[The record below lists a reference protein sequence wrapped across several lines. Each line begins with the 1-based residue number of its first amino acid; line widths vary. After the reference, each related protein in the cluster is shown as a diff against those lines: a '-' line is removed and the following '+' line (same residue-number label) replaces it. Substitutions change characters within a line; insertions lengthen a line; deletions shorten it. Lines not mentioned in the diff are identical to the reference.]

1 MPLSAFASEEIANQ
15 LLDEIHTEQ
24 EVAKLVH
31 ENFSENA
38 SVEWVPLGGQTN
50 NYSIVENQQE
60 ESMAALTEL
69 ITNSVDAVI
78 LKNYEQRYG
87 GSGDGDEFDDMY
99 EAARELADSNECKI
113 SLKATGE
120 KNGPFS
126 LTLVDNGKGQPRGR
140 FEETFLN
147 VLTPGEIKQ
156 EYEFLQGK
164 YGMGSTGSLP
174 FCGDRGYKLV
184 ISASHNE
191 PEKWSWSLIRKNR
204 DKTRYEYLLIEDEVP
219 TFDGTVNGRE
229 YGSFVK
235 CFNYEAEYK
244 SEINQYFRRHL
255 ERYVVKS
262 PLPIQLED
270 ERYSGFGDVSTQGL
284 LPRLKD
290 NKEYIED
297 VDEVKHSFDN
307 PVLGTRLVRIYLMK
321 ADDVIEKQNLSEYTK
336 KNFVGTRHREQ
347 AVLFTVNGQTHGD
360 QGRTFIKRR
369 CNFNRVSR
377 DALVFVD
384 FSDVSDA
391 DIVDLFKPS
400 RDRLTEKE
408 PAKALREELEE
419 LISENEM
426 LKQEEQR
433 RRNRMAKEESDELEE
448 DILEEILQKNP
459 ALKGYL
465 RAGQKQ
471 STVTEDGDDEP
482 EYDGMFY
489 PSNFEIIKSYRSQTD
504 YKVFDGPEQAYKKEI
519 PVNKTPTQKFELNAK
534 NDYLTR
540 DTEQGSISASIPQ
553 VVKSVHLKDG
563 ILSVSLQAPDGAEPG
578 HSMPL
583 QLTVEPA
590 QTGDGT
596 LTQTISLQFTEPVE
610 DSGGD
615 GGKKKQSQGFELPEA
630 HWVEKDE
637 WGEHDMDEQSIVNI
651 DPYDDEIVL
660 YINKHAAPLQNF
672 IVRHNVKEG
681 AKEKVQQIYK
691 LAVIFYSVG
700 QYMEITN
707 KYDNKQNWKEI
718 DLAEVVQIS
727 MKGVAQSLL
736 EQTISDDEL
745 DRFTV

>member
-1 MPLSAFASEEIANQ
+1 MSRSALASEELANQ
-15 LLDEIHTEQ
+15 LLNEIHTEQ
-24 EVAKLVH
+24 EVAELVH
-31 ENFSENA
+31 REFAENA
-38 SVEWVPLGGQTN
+38 DVDWVPLGRQTN

-87 GSGDGDEFDDMY
+87 ESGSGDEFDDMY
-99 EAARELADSNECKI
+99 DAADALVDEDKCEI
-113 SLKATGE
+113 SLRAQGE

-126 LTLVDNGKGQPRGR
+126 LTVVDNGKGQPRSR
-140 FEETFLN
+140 FEATFLN

-156 EYEFLQGK
+156 EFEFLQGK

-184 ISASHNE
+184 VSASHDD

-204 DKTRYEYLLIEDEVP
+204 EKTRYEYLIVDDDVP
-219 TFDGTVNGRE
+219 TFEGTVNGRE

-255 ERYVVKS
+255 ERYVVES

-270 ERYSGFGDVSTQGL
+270 ERYSGFGDVSTKGL
-284 LPRLKD
+284 LPRLKQ
-290 NKEYIED
+290 NKEYVED
-297 VDEVKHSFDN
+297 VDEIEHSFDN
-307 PVLGTRLVRIYLMK
+307 SILGTRLVRIYLMK
-321 ADDVIEKQNLSEYTK
+321 ADDVIEEQELSEYSK

-347 AVLFTVNGQTHGD
+347 AILFTVNGQTHGD

-369 CNFNRVSR
+369 CNFNRVAG
-377 DALVFVD
+377 DTLVFID

-419 LISENEM
+419 LISDNEM

-471 STVTEDGDDEP
+471 PTVTEEGDNDP
-482 EYDGMFY
+482 DYDGKFY
-489 PSNFEIIKSYRSQTD
+489 PDRFEIIKSYRARTN
-504 YKVFDGPEQAYKKEI
+504 YKVFDGPERAYKKEI
-519 PVNKTPTQKFELNAK
+519 PVNKTSTQKFELNAE

-540 DTEQGSISASIPQ
+540 DTETGSINASIPQ
-553 VVKSVHLKDG
+553 VVKSVRLKDG

-583 QLTVEPA
+583 QLTAEPA
-590 QTGDGT
+590 QTGSGK

-610 DSGGD
+610 DSGG
-615 GGKKKQSQGFELPEA
+615 GGGDKKQSQGFELPEA
-630 HWVEKDE
+630 YWVEKDE
-637 WGEHDMDEQSIVNI
+637 WEQHDMDEQSIVNI

-700 QYMEITN
+700 QYIEIKN
-707 KYDNKQNWKEI
+707 KYSDNPLWEEI
-718 DLAEVVQIS
+718 DFAEVVETS
-727 MKGVAQSLL
+727 MQGVAQSLL

>member
-1 MPLSAFASEEIANQ
+1 MSQSTFASEELANQ
-15 LLDEIHTEQ
+15 LLSGIHTEQ
-24 EVAKLVH
+24 KVAQLVH
-31 ENFSENA
+31 REFSEN
-38 SVEWVPLGGQTN
+38 SNTEWVPLGGQTN

-78 LKNYEQRYG
+78 LKNYDQRYG
-87 GSGDGDEFDDMY
+87 ESGDGDEFNDMY
-99 EAARELADSNECKI
+99 DAADELVDEDRCEIFLRAQ
-113 SLKATGE
+113 GE

-126 LTLVDNGKGQPRGR
+126 LTIVDNGKGQPCDR
-140 FEETFLN
+140 FEATFLN

-184 ISASHNE
+184 VSASHDE
-191 PEKWSWSLIRKNR
+191 PKKWSWSLIRKNR
-204 DKTRYEYLLIEDEVP
+204 DKTRYEYLLVDDEVP
-219 TFDGTVNGRE
+219 MFDGTVNGRE

-244 SEINQYFRRHL
+244 SEINKYFRRHL
-255 ERYVVKS
+255 ERYVVES

-270 ERYSGFGDVSTQGL
+270 ERYSGFGDVSTKGL
-284 LPRLKD
+284 LPRLED
-290 NKEYIED
+290 NKEFIED
-297 VDEVKHSFDN
+297 VDEIEHSFDN
-307 PVLGTRLVRIYLMK
+307 SILGTRLIRIYLMK
-321 ADDVIEKQNLSEYTK
+321 ADDVIEGEGLSEYTK
-336 KNFVGTRHREQ
+336 KNFVGTRHRKQ
-347 AVLFTVNGQTHGD
+347 AILFTVNGQTHGD

-369 CNFNRVSR
+369 CNFNRVSK
-377 DALVFVD
+377 DTIIFVD

-471 STVTEDGDDEP
+471 PTVTEEGNNEINYNG
-482 EYDGMFY
+482 EFY
-489 PSNFEIIKSYRSQTD
+489 PEKFEIVKSYKNRD
-504 YKVFDGPEQAYKKEI
+504 NYKIYDDLKQAYKKEI
-519 PVNKTPTQKFELNAK
+519 PVNKTSTQRFKLNAE

-540 DTEQGSISASIPQ
+540 DTEQGSINPSIPQ
-553 VVKSVHLKDG
+553 VVKSVRLKDG

-578 HSMPL
+578 HSVPL
-583 QLTVEPA
+583 KLTVEPA
-590 QTGDGT
+590 QTGNGA
-596 LTQTISLQFTEPVE
+596 LTQTISLQFAEPVE
-610 DSGGD
+610 DSGGG

-630 HWVEKDE
+630 YWVEKNE
-637 WGEHDMDEQSIVNI
+637 WEDHEMNEQSIVNI

-681 AKEKVQQIYK
+681 AKEKIQQIYK

-700 QYMEITN
+700 QYTEI
-707 KYDNKQNWKEI
+707 KKEYDDNPLWDEI
-718 DLAEVVQIS
+718 NFARVVQTS
-727 MKGVAQSLL
+727 MQGVAQSLL